1 MAEKDTRTY
10 VRVHDGLPD
19 HPKIIAAGG
28 EAGWLYVCGLAYCSR
43 QLTDGVIPKVYV
55 PRLTDSSN
63 SEALASA
70 LLRVGLW
77 HGFGDECESCPP
89 ADEDSYVVHDYVVHQ
104 RSSSEVKELTAKRAA
119 AGRKGGQRSGE
130 VRRAASGA
138 EANSEASAS
147 AKPKQPRS
155 KTEAETETETEVK
168 EKTSRTPS
176 EPSEAPLRHD
186 VERVCRHLA
195 SVIEK
200 GGDKRPQI
208 TKTWRT
214 DMRRLIDLDGVTPD
228 QAIAAIDWAHANDF
242 WQAHILSP
250 AKLRAKY
257 PTLRRQATSEQHRR
271 SQPTGPQ
278 TAPRDMSEWSDEE
291 KQRALNF

>member
-1 MAEKDTRTY
+1 M
-10 VRVHDGLPD
+10 
-19 HPKIIAAGG
+19 
-28 EAGWLYVCGLAYCSR
+28 
-43 QLTDGVIPKVYV
+43 
-55 PRLTDSSN
+55 
-63 SEALASA
+63 
-70 LLRVGLW
+70 
-77 HGFGDECESCPP
+77 
-89 ADEDSYVVHDYVVHQ
+89 
-104 RSSSEVKELTAKRAA
+104 
-119 AGRKGGQRSGE
+119 
-130 VRRAASGA
+130 
-138 EANSEASAS
+138 
-147 AKPKQPRS
+147 
-155 KTEAETETETEVK
+155 
-168 EKTSRTPS
+168 
-176 EPSEAPLRHD
+176 
-186 VERVCRHLA
+186 
-195 SVIEK
+195 IEK